1 MTIMRIKEIVAMSSE
16 DRTAKLV
23 DLRVELAR
31 IKTMIKAGGAVENP
45 TRVREL
51 RKTIAQ
57 ILTVENEK
65 KLGIRQPA
73 VEEPEEKPK
82 KKTVKAPEKASA
94 EEKAPATKKAA
105 KKPEAKKE
113 TGETTPQ

>member
-1 MTIMRIKEIVAMSSE
+1 MSSE
-16 DRTAKLV
+16 DRAAKLV
-23 DLRVELAR
+23 DLRAELAR

-65 KLGIRQPA
+65 KLGIRQQQLR
-73 VEEPEEKPK
+73 KPK
-82 KKTVKAPEKASA
+82 KNQR
-94 EEKAPATKKAA
+94 KKR
-105 KKPEAKKE
+105 EG
-113 TGETTPQ
+113 T